1 MENSELIPTPPI
13 IPLGWSEVE
22 KRLAGIYLIRLE
34 RRHHERAE
42 NGNEELSR
50 YLDELPDLLTGD
62 ADGPDGR
69 FPDGTV
75 YDYEDA
81 LQATVETAPDGN
93 RYVVGYQKGKGLVRI
108 KELGVGVA
116 RQLISERRA
125 G

>member
-1 MENSELIPTPPI
+1 MSKLKTTT
-13 IPLGWSEVE
+13 
-22 KRLAGIYLIRLE
+22 
-34 RRHHERAE
+34 
-42 NGNEELSR
+42 NEELSR